1 MYTEIEILENLDKQQ
16 RANLKSKLVM
26 FENKGIESDSNL
38 LLEEED
44 MASVR
49 YRKDGRFELRF
60 YFEAQQYSVYSKD
73 RAKLTKK
80 KEEKIKKLKR
90 EQRERKNK
98 IQEKAV
104 YTLNA
109 WYEFW
114 YNNYKLPFVS
124 TQTAK
129 EIKSLFKNHVLVSFG
144 KCYLDEITIEILQ
157 AYLNKMPKTRK
168 KELIVTYFNA
178 CMQKAE
184 DLEHIKKNPFKLV
197 VRDKKIKNI
206 RKAFSIEEQERI
218 LNHIKNANYEHYKLI
233 LFYLATG
240 VRRSEA
246 LAITSKD
253 FNGQVLHVPGT
264 KTDNAD
270 RYIKITKD
278 LKNLIYKPG
287 KIFDI
292 GGSRV
297 THMFGDYLEELKIT
311 GTLHCLRHS
320 YATNQYYLGTP
331 AKQVQ
336 MNMGHS
342 EINITLDI
350 YTNIVAFEDKDKIV
364 KKIKELYNAYY
375 IEFEN

>member
-1 MYTEIEILENLDKQQ
+1 
-16 RANLKSKLVM
+16 M

-98 IQEKAV
+98 IQETAV

-124 TQTAK
+124 SQTAK

-144 KCYLDEITIEILQ
+144 KYYLDEITIEILQ
-157 AYLNKMPKTRK
+157 TYLNKMPKTRK

-253 FNGQVLHVPGT
+253 FNGQVLHIPGT

-297 THMFGDYLEELKIT
+297 THMFGDYLNELKIT

-350 YTNIVAFEDKDKIV
+350 YTNIVVFEDKDKIV

-375 IEFEN
+375 IELEN